1 MSIYIASI
9 CKSVR
14 FVRKWLKCQ
23 VENRLNNNNTS
34 RIDFEMSITNLKM
47 TTTII
52 LKCQNFFV
60 ILDTITILNR
70 TQHILFDR
78 LSNDGLWVW
87 SGNTSL
93 PRPNNFFHNLYFINQ
108 KFKSYKCRINVF
120 VHKFVI
126 FYWSK
131 KIAQFLITE
140 S

>member
-34 RIDFEMSITNLKM
+34 RIDSEMSITNLKM

-60 ILDTITILNR
+60 ILNTITILNR

-87 SGNTSL
+87 SGNTCL
-93 PRPNNFFHNLYFINQ
+93 PRPNNFFHNLCFSNQ
-108 KFKSYKCRINVF
+108 KFKSWIKVF
-120 VHKFVI
+120 AHMCVI

-131 KIAQFLITE
+131 KSVAQFLITG